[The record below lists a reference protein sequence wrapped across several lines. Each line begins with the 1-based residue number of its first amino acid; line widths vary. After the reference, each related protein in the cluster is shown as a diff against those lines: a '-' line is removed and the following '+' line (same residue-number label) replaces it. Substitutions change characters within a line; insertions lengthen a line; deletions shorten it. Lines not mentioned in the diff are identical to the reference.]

1 MFVERRHDMD
11 LYDNLKSFSQV
22 SFREIYKRFIYIH
35 CRELLDE
42 MFPDELDDSI
52 TGLIAYCYID
62 RTEGLSLYPVLIA
75 AMDSETLQVFELPHA
90 ENTIYILRLRD
101 GAVKMSELHNEGAHM
116 YLYGVDPYKYEFLDL
131 SIVDFDYEAFEG
143 IKERIDTSYDAG
155 EAVEELRSDK
165 YRYLDK
171 YRNDLFPDDVQ
182 ALLISEENG
191 IERVWVRLTFV
202 SESNGIFGELLN
214 EPYKDFGCHQG
225 TMIGMKEIQSEDEMF
240 LVFNGLTAELM

>member
-1 MFVERRHDMD
+1 
-11 LYDNLKSFSQV
+11 
-22 SFREIYKRFIYIH
+22 
-35 CRELLDE
+35 
-42 MFPDELDDSI
+42 
-52 TGLIAYCYID
+52 
-62 RTEGLSLYPVLIA
+62 
-75 AMDSETLQVFELPHA
+75 
-90 ENTIYILRLRD
+90 
-101 GAVKMSELHNEGAHM
+101 M

-131 SIVDFDYEAFEG
+131 SIVGFDYEAFEG

-155 EAVEELRSDK
+155 EAVEELRSEK